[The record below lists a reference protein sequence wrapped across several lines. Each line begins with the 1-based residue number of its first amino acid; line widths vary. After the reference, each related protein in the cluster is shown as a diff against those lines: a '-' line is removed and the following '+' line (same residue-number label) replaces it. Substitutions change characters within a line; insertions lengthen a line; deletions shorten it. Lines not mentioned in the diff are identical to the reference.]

1 MYLNGVFD
9 ESDLTPLEL
18 IGDLYRI
25 FWHPGS
31 GGLFEDELRGQD
43 VVGCMINFAF
53 VPMMRNN
60 MSPWNGVDT
69 VQFATDERCW
79 IG

>member
-9 ESDLTPLEL
+9 ESDLTPLKL
-18 IGDLYRI
+18 IGDLYRL
-25 FWHPGS
+25 FCPPGS

-43 VVGCMINFAF
+43 VIGCVMCFTF
-53 VPMMRNN
+53 VPMTRSN

-69 VQFATDERCW
+69 VQFASDERC
-79 IG
+79 